1 MASPEIEIEKI
12 SAPHFEIPPQLTK
25 SAIREKQKANGGKY
39 LPKLWNDR
47 GKVIEYRGTNILRS
61 QTELIKEVEINLKPD
76 QAGYDSVVYFNDGLV
91 PDGVFV
97 EFKSTSEGVR
107 DYKQKIRDKLPLEK
121 RNIDG
126 VREYMTF
133 YDVVLVNCSDKK
145 SPEEIVEQS
154 FEPQVKRI
162 QQRRL
167 LIDLISLRSQK
178 DQTS

>member
-1 MASPEIEIEKI
+1 MALPEIEIDKI
-12 SAPHFEIPPQLTK
+12 SAPHFEIPSQFTK
-25 SAIREKQKANGGKY
+25 SAIREEQQANGGRFM
-39 LPKLWNDR
+39 PKLWNDR
-47 GKVIEYRGTNILRS
+47 GKIIEYRGTNILRS
-61 QTELIKEVEINLKPD
+61 RKELIKEVEINTKPD
-76 QAGYDSVVYFNDGLV
+76 EAGYDSIVYFNDDFI
-91 PDGVFV
+91 PDGVLV
-97 EFKSTSEGVR
+97 EFKSTSQGVQN
-107 DYKQKIRDKLPLEK
+107 YKQKIRDRLPLEK

-133 YDVVLVNCSDKK
+133 YDIVLVNCNDKK

-167 LIDLISLRSQK
+167 LVDLISLRNQK